1 MQSVVSRLRH
11 VAVALGTASALAVGM
26 AMSGGAAPAAADYG
40 NTAVYQIEI
49 SANSIGPSGGG
60 AWLWIEL
67 DSNGTGTYAGSDC
80 GHGDGAVAD
89 SGDITSWSSSGGVL
103 TISGVALFGGLAPVT
118 IHVPSTHGNYIETIS
133 QVFGLPF
140 PGFAVVEVAP

>member
-1 MQSVVSRLRH
+1 MSHHSYLII
-11 VAVALGTASALAVGM
+11 GGGM
-26 AMSGGAAPAAADYG
+26 TAAA
-40 NTAVYQIEI
+40 AVQGIR
-49 SANSIGPSGGG
+49 
-60 AWLWIEL
+60 EL